1 MNEVSLEV
9 HVLVAK
15 YRTQY
20 THPYIHVY
28 RCISAVHMCLQ
39 HYRSEEQ
46 TYIPKGVLWFIF
58 NLRIKFG
65 QLFMKLIILITYWDI
80 LADQQQRNL
89 NILKRLSI
97 TRTAANWV
105 HPCLYLKADWFT
117 FVHQVTWDASDCFS
131 CQWLGLAVLH
141 LACLDLAV
149 DQSPKLKNLKVTLIH
164 ITKLR

>member
-39 HYRSEEQ
+39 QCRSEEQ
-46 TYIPKGVLWFIF
+46 TYIPKGVFWFIF
-58 NLRIKFG
+58 NLRIK
-65 QLFMKLIILITYWDI
+65 KIWLIIYATNFTRYIMGLSFVISNRETYI
-80 LADQQQRNL
+80 LN
-89 NILKRLSI
+89 RLSI
-97 TRTAANWV
+97 ARTAANWV

-117 FVHQVTWDASDCFS
+117 FVHRMTWGASDCFT
-131 CQWLGLAVLH
+131 CQRLGLAVLH

-149 DQSPKLKNLKVTLIH
+149 DQSPKVKHL
-164 ITKLR
+164 